1 MRTLDKTV
9 TLLEGGE
16 LCKVTGNCKFTGEEY
31 SVTVSMIGLHE
42 WIGGVHIQDALPGV
56 SADDR
61 EFLISGI
68 SPKGWKETFG

>member
-9 TLLEGGE
+9 TLNEAGDMA
-16 LCKVTGNCKFTGEEY
+16 KVTGNCKFTGEEY
-31 SVTVSMIGLHE
+31 SVTVPTAGLQE
-42 WIGGVHIQDALPGV
+42 WLDGVHIQDALPGV